1 MPPGTGPAPIALP
14 PAALPR
20 RALARLVAAGIVL
33 FARLVTAVR
42 GIWAGAAPDAAP
54 RVYFA
59 NHSSH
64 GDFVLLWTV
73 LPPRLRART
82 RPVAARDYWL
92 ASALRRFVGRDV
104 FGAVLVDRGGR
115 RDGGD
120 PIDAMIGALDA
131 GDALILFPEGT
142 RNAGDAPLLPF
153 RSGLHRL
160 AAARPDVPLV
170 PVWIDNL
177 NRVLPKGE
185 RVPIPLVC
193 TVTFGEPL
201 RLGADEPKDVFLAR
215 AARTLL
221 ALSPAAGEGASDGVG
236 DGAGEAGTGVSSSD
250 AGTAR

>member
-1 MPPGTGPAPIALP
+1 MPPPREPSAAGPTVADARP
-14 PAALPR
+14 PAAFPR
-20 RALARLVAAGIVL
+20 RTLARLAAAGIVL

-42 GIWAGAAPDAAP
+42 GIWSGAAPDGAR

-104 FGAVLVDRGGR
+104 FGAVLIDRGGR
-115 RDGGD
+115 GEGGD
-120 PIDAMIGALDA
+120 PIEVMARALDA
-131 GDALILFPEGT
+131 GDSLILFPEGT
-142 RNAGDAPLLPF
+142 RNATDAPLLPF

-160 AAARPDVPLV
+160 ATERPDVDLV

-193 TVTFGEPL
+193 TVTFGAPL
-201 RLGADEPKDVFLAR
+201 QLGRDEPKGVFLAR
-215 AARTLL
+215 AADALL
-221 ALSPAAGEGASDGVG
+221 ALSPAANGGSDRAGATPLPPDG
-236 DGAGEAGTGVSSSD
+236 TS
-250 AGTAR
+250 R